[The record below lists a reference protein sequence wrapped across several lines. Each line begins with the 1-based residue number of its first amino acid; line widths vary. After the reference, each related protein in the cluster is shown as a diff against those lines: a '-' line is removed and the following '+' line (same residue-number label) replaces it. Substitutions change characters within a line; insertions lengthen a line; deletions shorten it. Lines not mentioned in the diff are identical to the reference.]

1 MIADFRCKD
10 TKALFDFGFD
20 RFQALKAV
28 DHETSY
34 QALDNDMTIGGM
46 TPRRFSSFAS
56 VALRKLDMLDAA
68 KCLEDLRIPPANRL
82 EQLKGDRAGQHSIR
96 INAQW
101 RICFIWA
108 NGAAHRVEIVDYH

>member
-1 MIADFRCKD
+1 MTLIAVVLNGHQTHYSD

-46 TPRRFSSFAS
+46 TAQDNISLELDKNSLVIIPKVADFSEHRSFPF
-56 VALRKLDMLDAA
+56 
-68 KCLEDLRIPPANRL
+68 LRI
-82 EQLKGDRAGQHSIR
+82 G
-96 INAQW
+96 
-101 RICFIWA
+101 
-108 NGAAHRVEIVDYH
+108 

>member
-10 TKALFDFGFD
+10 TKALFDEG
-20 RFQALKAV
+20 
-28 DHETSY
+28 
-34 QALDNDMTIGGM
+34 N
-46 TPRRFSSFAS
+46 PRRFSSFAS

-96 INAQW
+96 INACLLYTSPDQL
-101 RICFIWA
+101 IDPQIGDGGVAPPFPA
-108 NGAAHRVEIVDYH
+108 EEFMGGGNGLFPTFDRYIHDALS